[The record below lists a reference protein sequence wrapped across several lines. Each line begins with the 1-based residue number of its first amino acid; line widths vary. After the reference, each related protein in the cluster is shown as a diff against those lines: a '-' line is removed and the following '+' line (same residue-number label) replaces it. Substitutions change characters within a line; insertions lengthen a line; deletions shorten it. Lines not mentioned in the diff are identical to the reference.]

1 MKTTEFDLLA
11 FIESQQRGGL
21 IGNAKAENQ
30 IAQLIRER
38 CPVSRERSGVCLP
51 DQRLLRDLQLTT
63 GGLSGANLAGA
74 VHNPLALVAGAAR
87 PQLVLERA
95 GVETVQIDDA
105 QEASLP
111 RWRGNGGGWIR
122 EGESLTDA
130 GLTLSSVG
138 VSAHHAGAQIT
149 YSRRL
154 RVGTRGDQEAAV
166 IAEMRRSVA
175 QVIEHGL
182 IQGTGRDGQPLGL
195 LEQATGAVSFASA
208 VPTFSEALEM
218 VEALGDAD
226 ADLGRAAWLMHPSM
240 AATLA
245 RTERANS
252 TGLMVL
258 EALGL
263 HQWAMVGLPVFATT
277 AMPEGLIAVM
287 EPRAA
292 QIVYFG
298 APQLLADP
306 FSGSNSTTGATTV
319 IVSNYVDLAVTEPA
333 LLVVGS
339 A

>member
-1 MKTTEFDLLA
+1 MKTTDYSLIDFV
-11 FIESQQRGGL
+11 ESQQRGGL
-21 IGNAKAENQ
+21 ISAKSENA
-30 IAQLIRER
+30 IAQMLRER
-38 CPVSRERSGVCLP
+38 SPISRERAGVPLP
-51 DQRLLRDLQLTT
+51 DRQLLRDLQLTT
-63 GGLSGANLAGA
+63 GGTDGANLAGV

-87 PQLVLERA
+87 PELVLERA
-95 GVETVQIDDA
+95 GVEVIQIDDA

-111 RWRGNGGGWIR
+111 RWRGNGGGWIS
-122 EGESLTDA
+122 EGDSLADA
-130 GLTLSSVG
+130 GLTLSSVA
-138 VSAHHAGAQIT
+138 VSAHHAGAQLT

-175 QVIEHGL
+175 QVVEHGL

-195 LEQATGAVSFASA
+195 LEQATGEVSFAGA
-208 VPTFSEALEM
+208 TPTYVELVSM

-245 RTERANS
+245 RTERAS
-252 TGLMVL
+252 GTGLMVL
-258 EALGL
+258 EALGI
-263 HQWAMVGLPVFATT
+263 HQWAAIGLPVFATT
-277 AMPEGLIAVM
+277 AMPEGRIALM

-292 QIVYFG
+292 QVIYFG

-319 IVSNYVDLAVTEPA
+319 IVSNYVDIGVSEPA
-333 LLVVGS
+333 LVVVGS

>member
-1 MKTTEFDLLA
+1 MKSTEFDLLA

-38 CPVSRERSGVCLP
+38 CPVSRERIGVCLP
-51 DQRLLRDLQLTT
+51 DQRLLRDLQLAT

-95 GVETVQIDDA
+95 GVETIQIDDA

-111 RWRGNGGGWIR
+111 RWRGNGGGWIS
-122 EGESLTDA
+122 EGQTLSDA
-130 GLTLSSVG
+130 GLTLSSVA
-138 VSAHHAGAQIT
+138 VSAHHAGAQLS

-175 QVIEHGL
+175 QVVEHGL
-182 IQGTGRDGQPLGL
+182 IQGTGSNGQPLGL
-195 LEQATGAVSFASA
+195 LEQATGAVSFAGA
-208 VPTFSEALEM
+208 TPTYLELVSM

-226 ADLGRAAWLMHPSM
+226 GDLGRAAWLMHPSM

-245 RTERANS
+245 RTERAS
-252 TGLMVL
+252 GTGLMVL
-258 EALGL
+258 EAMAL

-277 AMPEGLIAVM
+277 AMPEGRIVLM

-292 QIVYFG
+292 QVVFFG

-319 IVSNYVDLAVTEPA
+319 IVSNYVDIAVPEPA
-333 LLVVGS
+333 LVVVGS

>member
-1 MKTTEFDLLA
+1 MKSTEFDLLA

-21 IGNAKAENQ
+21 IGNAKAENA
-30 IAQLIRER
+30 IAQML
-38 CPVSRERSGVCLP
+38 RERSPITRERAGVPLP
-51 DQRLLRDLQLTT
+51 DRQLLRDLQLTT

-95 GVETVQIDDA
+95 GVETIQIDDA
-105 QEASLP
+105 QEAALP

-122 EGESLTDA
+122 EGQTLSDA
-130 GLTLSSVG
+130 GLTLSSVN
-138 VSAHHAGAQIT
+138 VSAHHAGAVLS

-175 QVIEHGL
+175 QVVEHGL
-182 IQGTGRDGQPLGL
+182 LQGTGSNGQPLGL
-195 LEQATGAVSFASA
+195 LEQATGAVSFAAS
-208 VPTFSEALEM
+208 VPTFSEVLEL
-218 VEALGDAD
+218 VEALAD
-226 ADLGRAAWLMHPSM
+226 AEGDLGLASWLLHPSD
-240 AATLA
+240 AAALA
-245 RTERANS
+245 KQQVVAN
-252 TGLMVL
+252 TGQMIIQPI
-258 EALGL
+258 GIR
-263 HQWAMVGLPVFATT
+263 QWAMAGLPMFLSTSV
-277 AMPEGLIAVM
+277 PEGRIVLM

-292 QIVYFG
+292 QVVYFG

-319 IVSNYVDLAVTEPA
+319 IVSNYVDIAVAEPA
-333 LLVVGS
+333 LVVVGS

>member
-1 MKTTEFDLLA
+1 MKSTEFDLLA

-21 IGNAKAENQ
+21 IGNAKAENA
-30 IAQLIRER
+30 IAQLLRER
-38 CPVSRERSGVCLP
+38 SPLSRERAGVPLP
-51 DQRLLRDLQLTT
+51 DRQLLRDLQLTT
-63 GGLSGANLAGA
+63 GGLSGANLAGVVA
-74 VHNPLALVAGAAR
+74 NPLELVAGAAR

-95 GVETVQIDDA
+95 GVETIQIDDA
-105 QEASLP
+105 QEAALP

-175 QVIEHGL
+175 QVLEQGL
-182 IQGTGRDGQPLGL
+182 LQGTGRDGQPLGL
-195 LEQATGAVSFASA
+195 LEQASGGVSFAGA
-208 VPTFSEALEM
+208 TPTYLELVSM

-245 RTERANS
+245 RTQRAS
-252 TGLMVL
+252 GTGLMVL

-277 AMPEGLIAVM
+277 AMPEGRIALM

-298 APQLLADP
+298 AGQLLPDP

-333 LLVVGS
+333 LVVVGS